1 MVRQY
6 NLLTGDLEDV
16 SKICIFPN
24 SLEKINVEHI
34 ALSLL
39 RNEVKKQKVSPNYR
53 GLCIFHQEKT
63 PSFYLRPKK
72 NDYRCFG
79 CVHHGGPIMLL
90 NKITTN
96 PPWVYLNQDWG
107 MDIGEEEFNKS
118 LLEEGKWFEINF
130 GGN

>member
-1 MVRQY
+1 MFWVW
-6 NLLTGDLEDV
+6 
-16 SKICIFPN
+16 S
-24 SLEKINVEHI
+24 SW
-34 ALSLL
+34 
-39 RNEVKKQKVSPNYR
+39 
-53 GLCIFHQEKT
+53 
-63 PSFYLRPKK
+63 
-72 NDYRCFG
+72 
-79 CVHHGGPIMLL
+79 GPIMLL